1 MKITVLGAGAIGSAV
16 AYDLCR
22 RPEVARV
29 QMCEAR
35 PVTLRAYRSEHAH
48 PNLRTYEADARDTP
62 TLEPIIAGSAVVVSC
77 VGPELSGQLAHLA
90 LELGAHFVDL
100 SGPAESGLDR
110 DLADLAERRQRHV
123 VTGCGLA
130 PGLAGILAV
139 RGLARLETATA
150 ARIRVGDIPTDPDE
164 HFSHRL
170 AHSAEKLLSDYTQP
184 ATVLRGGHVETRE
197 PLTGVETVD
206 VAGIGQMEA
215 FFTGG
220 GLGTLAESL
229 EGRLDRLDAKTLRL
243 PGHADQMRFLLDLG
257 LADKTSLDVRTHLTY
272 RDVLVRRMRQRLGGA
287 YHDAVVVRVEIE
299 GTAGSTD
306 DAPGEAGTLVYE
318 IVDRFDEASGLS
330 AMQRCTG
337 FPAAAA
343 AVLLGDARRPGRRP
357 RRGRAGAARRAL
369 LRHAR
374 RARHPRDRALG
385 AGVRA
390 RGSGAASAA
399 PTPDVNRSPH
409 LAILNRSG

>member
-62 TLEPIIAGSAVVVSC
+62 TLEPILAGSAVVVSC
-77 VGPELSGQLAHLA
+77 VGPELSSRLAHLA
-90 LELGAHFVDL
+90 LDLGAHFVDL
-100 SGPAESGLDR
+100 SSPAISGLDR
-110 DLADLAERRQRHV
+110 DLADLAERRQRHI

-139 RGLARLETATA
+139 RGLARLETASA
-150 ARIRVGDIPTDPDE
+150 ARIRVGDIPTDPGE
-164 HFSHRL
+164 PFSHRL
-170 AHSAEKLLSDYTQP
+170 AHSAEKLLSDYPQP
-184 ATVLRGGHVETRE
+184 STVLRGGRVETRE
-197 PLTGVETVD
+197 PLTGLETVD

-215 FFTGG
+215 FFTGS
-220 GLGTLAESL
+220 GLGTLAEAL
-229 EGRLDRLDAKTLRL
+229 EGRLDRLDVKTLRL

-299 GTAGSTD
+299 GTAGSTA

-343 AVLLGDARRPGRRP
+343 AVLLGTRAVPG
-357 RRGRAGAARRAL
+357 GGVGAAEQVLPVEPFFAML
-369 LRHAR
+369 AE
-374 RARHPRDRALG
+374 
-385 AGVRA
+385 
-390 RGSGAASAA
+390 RGIHVSERWEPA
-399 PTPDVNRSPH
+399 
-409 LAILNRSG
+409 

>member
-1 MKITVLGAGAIGSAV
+1 MRLRAAPVMKITVLGAGAIGSAV

-29 QMCEAR
+29 QMCEAQ
-35 PVTLRAYRSEHAH
+35 PVTLRAYRSAHAH
-48 PNLRTYEADARDTP
+48 PHLRTYEADARDTP
-62 TLEPIIAGSAVVVSC
+62 TLEPILAGSAVVVSC
-77 VGPELSGQLAHLA
+77 VGPELSGRVATLA
-90 LELGAHFVDL
+90 LELGAHVVDL

-110 DLADLAERRQRHV
+110 GLADMAERRQRHV

-150 ARIRVGDIPTDPDE
+150 ARIRVGDVPTDPGE

-170 AHSAEKLLSDYTQP
+170 ASSAEKLLSDYTQP
-184 ATVLRGGHVETRE
+184 ATVLRHGHVETRE
-197 PLTGVETVD
+197 PLTGVETLD

-215 FFTGG
+215 FYTGG
-220 GLGTLAESL
+220 GLGTLAEAL
-229 EGRLDRLDAKTLRL
+229 DGRLDRLDAKTLRL
-243 PGHADQMRFLLDLG
+243 PGHAAQMRFLLDLG
-257 LADKTSLDVRTHLTY
+257 LADRTTLDVRTHLTY
-272 RDVLVRRMRQRLGGA
+272 RDVLVRRMRRRLGGA

-299 GTAGSTD
+299 GTAGSAG

-343 AVLLGDARRPGRRP
+343 AVLLGTRAVPG
-357 RRGRAGAARRAL
+357 GGL
-369 LRHAR
+369 
-374 RARHPRDRALG
+374 
-385 AGVRA
+385 
-390 RGSGAASAA
+390 SAA
-399 PTPDVNRSPH
+399 EQVLPAEPFFAM
-409 LAILNRSG
+409 LAERGICVSERWEPA